1 MSGLRIALAQLNYK
15 IADFENNTSKIADAI
30 FEAKQKKADLI
41 VFSELSVC
49 GYSPEDLL
57 DYPWFVEKCEQ
68 SLEAVAMACDGIA
81 AIVGGVMRNPN
92 SKGRL
97 LQNVCCFIHDG
108 KIKHIVPKTLL
119 PTYDVFNE
127 RRYFEPAQETSIIE
141 YKGVRIG
148 IAICEDLWDIYND
161 FEYAE
166 HPGENLKKQG
176 AQIIINPSASPFHIG
191 KQSLRNRVFAGQASR
206 FDLPVL
212 YVNQVGTHTELIFD
226 GSSRAINANGEV
238 AVQLPGFA
246 ESIAYLQYEK
256 GKFSEGESVPLESND
271 AALLYQ
277 SLVFGIRDY
286 FKKMGFKSA
295 TFGASGG
302 IDSAVIQALATAALG
317 AENVHPILMP
327 SMYSSDHSVQDALE
341 LSHRLDNSP
350 ITLPIEDIYTA
361 YMDTLKPVFMNRPFS
376 LAEEN
381 LQARSRAVLLMAIS
395 NKLGH
400 ILLNT
405 SNKSEMSV
413 GYSTLYGDLCGALSP
428 MGDVYK
434 TQVYA
439 LARYINRHQE
449 IIPNNIIE
457 KAPSAELRPGQKDQ
471 DSLPPY
477 EVLDELLK
485 NYIELRKGRDEI
497 ITLGY
502 EPSTV
507 DKVLN
512 LVNNS
517 EYKRYQ
523 APPILRVSEKA
534 FGKGRIMPLV
544 ARY

>member
-1 MSGLRIALAQLNYK
+1 MGNLKIALAQLNYK
-15 IADFENNTSKIADAI
+15 IGDFERNTAKIADVL
-30 FEAKQKKADLI
+30 FEAKQKKTDLV

-49 GYSPEDLL
+49 GYSPDDLL

-81 AIVGGVMRNPN
+81 AVVGGVIRNPG
-92 SKGRL
+92 KGRQ

-108 KIKHIVPKTLL
+108 KIQHIVPKTLL

-127 RRYFEPAQETSIIE
+127 RRYFEPGNAAQIIE
-141 YKGVRIG
+141 YKNTKLG

-161 FEYAE
+161 FEYLQ
-166 HPGENLKKQG
+166 HPGEDLIKLG
-176 AQIIINPSASPFHIG
+176 AEIIINPSASPFHIG

-206 FDLPVL
+206 FGVPVL
-212 YVNQVGTHTELIFD
+212 YCNQVGVHTELLFD

-238 AVQLPGFA
+238 AAQLPSFD
-246 ESIAYLQYEK
+246 ESVAYLQYEN
-256 GKFSEGESVPLESND
+256 GKFIAEKSVPLETND
-271 AALLYQ
+271 IALLHQ
-277 SLVFGIRDY
+277 SLVFGIKDY
-286 FKKMGFKSA
+286 FAKMGFKSA

-302 IDSAVIQALATAALG
+302 IDSALIQALATEALG
-317 AENVHPILMP
+317 AEHVHPILMP
-327 SMYSSDHSVQDALE
+327 SMYSSDHSVNDALE
-341 LSHRLDNSP
+341 LSRNLDSTP
-350 ITLPIEDIYTA
+350 ITLPIEDIYNS
-361 YMDTLKPVFMNRPFS
+361 YIKTLKPLFKNLPFS

-381 LQARSRAVLLMAIS
+381 IQARSRAVLLMGIS
-395 NKLGH
+395 NKFGY

-428 MGDVYK
+428 LGDVYK

-439 LARYINRHQE
+439 LAKYINRNAE

-471 DSLPPY
+471 DTLPPY
-477 EVLDELLK
+477 EVLDEILK
-485 NYIELRKGRDEI
+485 SYIELRKGRDEI

-507 DKVLN
+507 DKVLSM
-512 LVNNS
+512 VNGS

-523 APPILRVSEKA
+523 APPILRVSAKA

-544 ARY
+544 GKF